1 MLISIRNEQSSNIVP
16 TTKEKLM
23 AKKIFIAATG
33 QNCGKT
39 TTCICLMHLALK
51 KYQRVGFI
59 KPLGPKP
66 SQFLGCT
73 VDKDAALIAQV
84 FELSADLPWMSPVVV
99 YPETTRKVVDGEISP
114 LELQDRI
121 LHAYAELEKKCD
133 LIIIEGSGHP
143 GVGSVMKLSN
153 ARIAKMLDAPV
164 LMVTGGG
171 LGNVVDKICMG
182 LALFEKEGV
191 EVRAVLANKLVP
203 EKRDRT
209 LDYLTRALAEDQMT
223 VIGGVDYYPVLAN
236 PTLRRVSRLLE
247 LPIQGH
253 RHEESRIIHN
263 VQIGA
268 ASTQRVTELI
278 QQNTLLIVTS
288 SRDELLVTL
297 ANLYNIPEYQSLIVG
312 LVIPG
317 VAPIGAITQMIL
329 DRSNIPYMRAEEHTT
344 AELYRIITEDISKI
358 TADDTEKLDLI
369 RNLAETHIDFELLD
383 GLF

>member
-1 MLISIRNEQSSNIVP
+1 MIEPSVNSCIQGKVLA
-16 TTKEKLM
+16 M

-39 TTCICLMHLALK
+39 TTSIGLMHLALK
-51 KYQRVGFI
+51 KYRRVGFI

-66 SQFLGCT
+66 VIFHRSV

-84 FELSADLPWMSPVVV
+84 FDLGKELRWMSPVVV
-99 YPETTRKVVDGEISP
+99 HPDTTRKVVDGDISP
-114 LELQDRI
+114 HD
-121 LHAYAELEKKCD
+121 LHEQIMRAYAELEKRCD
-133 LIIIEGSGHP
+133 YIIIEGSGHP
-143 GVGSVMKLSN
+143 GVGSVIKTSN
-153 ARIAKMLDAPV
+153 AHIARMLNAPV

-171 LGNVVDKICMG
+171 LGNVVDKIYMG

-191 EVRAVLANKLVP
+191 EVRAVLANKLIP

-209 LDYLTRALAEDQMT
+209 LDYLTRALSDERMM

-236 PTLRRVSRLLE
+236 PTLRRISKILGLPLHGNKRE
-247 LPIQGH
+247 LG
-253 RHEESRIIHN
+253 RIIHH

-278 QQNTLLIVTS
+278 CEPSLLIVTS

-297 ANLYNIPEYQSLIVG
+297 ANLYKIPAYRSRIVG
-312 LVIPG
+312 LIIPG
-317 VAPIGAITQMIL
+317 VAPVSTITQMIL

-344 AELYRIITEDISKI
+344 AELYRRITEDVSKI
-358 TADDTEKLDLI
+358 TAADTEKLELI
-369 RNLAETHIDFELLD
+369 RTLAETYIDFDILDEL
-383 GLF
+383 F

>member
-1 MLISIRNEQSSNIVP
+1 
-16 TTKEKLM
+16 M

-39 TTCICLMHLALK
+39 TTSIGLMHLALK
-51 KYQRVGFI
+51 KYRRVGFI

-66 SQFLGCT
+66 ASFRRCT

-84 FELSADLPWMSPVVV
+84 FELEKDLRWMSPVVV
-99 YPETTRKVVDGEISP
+99 HPDTTRRVVDGELSP
-114 LELQDRI
+114 RDLQERIMRAYEKLEQS
-121 LHAYAELEKKCD
+121 CD
-133 LIIIEGSGHP
+133 FIIIEGSGHP

-153 ARIAKMLDAPV
+153 ARIAGMLNAPV

-191 EVRAVLANKLVP
+191 EVRAVLANKLVS

-209 LDYLTRALAEDQMT
+209 LDYLTRALADYQMT
-223 VIGGVDYYPVLAN
+223 VIGGVDYHPVLAN
-236 PTLRRVSRLLE
+236 PTLRRVSKLLE
-247 LPIQGH
+247 LPIHGNK
-253 RHEESRIIHN
+253 REMGRIIHH

-278 QQNTLLIVTS
+278 CDPSLLIVTS

-297 ANLYNIPEYQSLIVG
+297 ANLYKIPAYRSRIVG

-317 VAPIGAITQMIL
+317 IAPVSTITQMIL
-329 DRSNIPYMRAEEHTT
+329 DRSNIPYMRTERHTT
-344 AELYRIITEDISKI
+344 AELYRIITEDVSKI
-358 TADDTEKLDLI
+358 TAADSEKLGLI
-369 RNLAETHIDFELLD
+369 RSLAETHINFDLLD
-383 GLF
+383 QIF